1 MSRIISLRP
10 FTSLRMTCNRIHQ
23 MASQLTLAPAAAYN
37 TLANVPK
44 SNTFTSKLPPDPAF
58 ETPKQSHDA
67 PRETLG
73 PRIVKGAMYTYVRP
87 EAAEDPELLG
97 VSPRAMEDLG
107 LQPGEEKTEDFVS
120 LVSGNKILWNEEEGG
135 VYPWAQCYGGT
146 TSIENCSRRRLT
158 MV

>member
-1 MSRIISLRP
+1 
-10 FTSLRMTCNRIHQ
+10 
-23 MASQLTLAPAAAYN
+23 MASQLTPVPPAAYN
-37 TLANVPK
+37 TLATIPK

-87 EAAEDPELLG
+87 ETAEEPELLG

-120 LVSGNKILWNEEEGG
+120 LVAGNKILWNEEEGE
-135 VYPWAQCYGGT
+135 
-146 TSIENCSRRRLT
+146 SILGRNAMEVHTHAIVVFSSKKSEANTVQDGNC
-158 MV
+158 